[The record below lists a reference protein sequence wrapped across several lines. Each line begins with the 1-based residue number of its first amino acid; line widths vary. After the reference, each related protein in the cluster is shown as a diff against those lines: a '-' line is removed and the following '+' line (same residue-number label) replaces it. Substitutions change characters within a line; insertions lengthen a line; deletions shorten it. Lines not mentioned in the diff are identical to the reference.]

1 MMSRPVRIALLV
13 LPVLLLLAAA
23 IVVSGY
29 RGGWLRFNYPSRDD
43 YPVWGLD
50 VSNHQG
56 VIDWTAVPKD
66 EVRFVYI
73 KATEGGDWRDK
84 SFARNWAGARQAGFE
99 VGAYHFFTLCRDA
112 LTQARNFM
120 GVVKPHPGMLPPA
133 VDLEYGGNC
142 GARPTKEA
150 LLAEVRV
157 LIAEW
162 TAFYDT
168 APVLYVTQEFFR
180 DYVKG
185 SDLESHPLW
194 VRDIFWQPDKADF
207 PSMAIWQFAN
217 RARIAG
223 VVGPVDLN
231 VRTD

>member
-1 MMSRPVRIALLV
+1 MPSRRVRIAAIFVILV
-13 LPVLLLLAAA
+13 VLLAAV
-23 IVVSGY
+23 IVVNGY
-29 RGGWLRFNYPSRDD
+29 QGGWLRFNYPSREA

-56 VIDWTAVPKD
+56 IIDWPAVPREK
-66 EVRFVYI
+66 VSFVYI

-84 SFARNWAGARQAGFE
+84 SFARNWHQARKAGFE
-99 VGAYHFFTLCRDA
+99 VGAYHFFTLCRNA
-112 LTQARNFM
+112 LTQARNFID
-120 GVVKPHPGMLPPA
+120 VVKPHPGMLPPA

-142 GARPTKEA
+142 GARPSKA
-150 LLAEVRV
+150 KLLAEVRV

-168 APVLYVTQEFFR
+168 APVLYVTEEFFR

-194 VRDIFWQPDKADF
+194 VRDIFQEPDKADF
-207 PSMAIWQFAN
+207 PSMVMWQFAN

-223 VVGPVDLN
+223 VIGPVDLN